1 MQKKDSYSWWNWF
14 HWENLV
20 LYFSKK
26 SNFEVVTTYNK
37 KKFNCKNVK
46 WLKADLTEPLDV
58 EKVIRDID
66 IIIQAAA
73 TTSGSKDIVEK
84 PMLHVTDNLI
94 MNFFNFQKGV

>member
-1 MQKKDSYSWWNWF
+1 M
-14 HWENLV
+14 
-20 LYFSKK
+20 
-26 SNFEVVTTYNK
+26 
-37 KKFNCKNVK
+37 
-46 WLKADLTEPLDV
+46 DV

-94 MNFFNFQKGV
+94 MNSLIFRKAYEKKVNHIIFLVAQ